1 MEYAAAPLGHAFG
14 PPGGPFTHVAVGIDH
29 QWVEGRFWEAPDGT
43 IYVLG
48 AYGSGVAGGA
58 LDADGLLQTDIS
70 ETGVP
75 WSRIF
80 LVKGRSSAAGAPY
93 LEGLYELPGEDAEM
107 ALHYF
112 RMDPSLRVGTT
123 VTEAADA
130 TP

>member
-1 MEYAAAPLGHAFG
+1 
-14 PPGGPFTHVAVGIDH
+14 VGIDH

-75 WSRIF
+75 WSRVF